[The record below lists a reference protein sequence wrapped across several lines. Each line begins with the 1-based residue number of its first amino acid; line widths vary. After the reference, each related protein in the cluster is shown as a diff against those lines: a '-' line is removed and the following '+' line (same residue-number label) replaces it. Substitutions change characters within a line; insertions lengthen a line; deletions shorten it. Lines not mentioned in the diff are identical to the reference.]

1 MQDLD
6 VTAFDSFVLKAMLRG
21 KENMEI
27 YSVET
32 KASRKVM
39 TLALLRVLGHELS
52 ISGWSE
58 NSKQVIWGAFTLA
71 FFRSFRLGE
80 ILPQNEKSFC
90 PNDTLLWEDVK
101 LVLED
106 HFIIH
111 FKTKS
116 RLPEGEFVDIF
127 SFEGYGVCP
136 VKSPKETNILPAQ
149 LPTKFSGLQLL
160 LRYFSDWKKGE
171 QHPPQLFDTTHWR

>member
-71 FFRSFRLGE
+71 FFESFSW
-80 ILPQNEKSFC
+80 EKVT
-90 PNDTLLWEDVK
+90 P
-101 LVLED
+101 
-106 HFIIH
+106 
-111 FKTKS
+111 
-116 RLPEGEFVDIF
+116 
-127 SFEGYGVCP
+127 
-136 VKSPKETNILPAQ
+136 PK
-149 LPTKFSGLQLL
+149 
-160 LRYFSDWKKGE
+160 R
-171 QHPPQLFDTTHWR
+171 